1 MENPPML
8 NYSGPPLTRFQR
20 KTLTWYLKYHDK
32 PPTLGRLVL
41 RSWWTHA
48 AMLAIGVG
56 IAASLYY
63 LGIPSVGTL
72 LLGMMLGAVVRDIRH
87 FWNTVMVWPLL
98 EQVFDWERIK
108 QLLGGVPSIEKTSKS
123 IEPDGTVK

>member
-1 MENPPML
+1 
-8 NYSGPPLTRFQR
+8 
-20 KTLTWYLKYHDK
+20 
-32 PPTLGRLVL
+32 
-41 RSWWTHA
+41 
-48 AMLAIGVG
+48 MLAIGVG